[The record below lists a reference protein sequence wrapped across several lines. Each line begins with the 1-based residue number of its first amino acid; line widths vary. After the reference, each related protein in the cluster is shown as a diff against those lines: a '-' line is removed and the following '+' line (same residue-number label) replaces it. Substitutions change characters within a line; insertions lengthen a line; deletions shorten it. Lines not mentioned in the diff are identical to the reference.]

1 MFCSLSLLC
10 RVVKC
15 GSVGWSSVGVWE
27 CGGVQVNGKRHTS
40 GQRRIR
46 HSKGIVYV

>member
-27 CGGVQVNGKRHTS
+27 GSSEWKKAHKWAAQDKAF
-40 GQRRIR
+40 
-46 HSKGIVYV
+46 